1 MTRDVDERLDP
12 ELEQLGRRLG
22 AISVGQGPEMPARIT
37 RYAAQVAGVRTV
49 GTGDGDLVMHRV
61 KRPALLPRPGRA
73 AFALGA
79 MALVVAVGAAGLV
92 ALRPNGTT
100 SSATGSASQGVP
112 AQWGGLDWSDIT
124 ATAFP
129 ASGAY
134 NATPTSVAYWHG
146 AYYANP
152 GATLWS
158 SADGATWHQIVG
170 APEAETIVATD
181 DLLVLEG
188 QGCAT
193 ALSYT
198 TDGRAW
204 KAADLP
210 LDGATCEL
218 MVSIA
223 AAPSSVVAVVTQS
236 PTMTSQTITTAVY
249 RSTDGV
255 TWMVPEMPADMASAD
270 RTTVMAGRS
279 GLLAEGFVRDMS
291 TLQQTNSGWVSSGTT
306 GVWYSRDGASWQS
319 STVPDD
325 VAQLLRVQAQGASLG
340 DWFDASG
347 ADAVGRGYHSLD
359 DRTWTPD
366 SEPAAFSRDT
376 LKLSS
381 DGTWIL
387 AQTPGLTFYVSA
399 GDGTWRQL
407 ANHGDTTG
415 MSDGGQSWVL
425 PAGVL
430 YVADGHV
437 FFGTPIQG

>member
-1 MTRDVDERLDP
+1 
-12 ELEQLGRRLG
+12 
-22 AISVGQGPEMPARIT
+22 
-37 RYAAQVAGVRTV
+37 
-49 GTGDGDLVMHRV
+49 
-61 KRPALLPRPGRA
+61 
-73 AFALGA
+73 
-79 MALVVAVGAAGLV
+79 
-92 ALRPNGTT
+92 
-100 SSATGSASQGVP
+100 
-112 AQWGGLDWSDIT
+112 
-124 ATAFP
+124 
-129 ASGAY
+129 
-134 NATPTSVAYWHG
+134 
-146 AYYANP
+146 
-152 GATLWS
+152 
-158 SADGATWHQIVG
+158 
-170 APEAETIVATD
+170 
-181 DLLVLEG
+181 
-188 QGCAT
+188 
-193 ALSYT
+193 
-198 TDGRAW
+198 
-204 KAADLP
+204 
-210 LDGATCEL
+210 
-218 MVSIA
+218 
-223 AAPSSVVAVVTQS
+223 
-236 PTMTSQTITTAVY
+236 
-249 RSTDGV
+249 
-255 TWMVPEMPADMASAD
+255 
-270 RTTVMAGRS
+270 MAGRS